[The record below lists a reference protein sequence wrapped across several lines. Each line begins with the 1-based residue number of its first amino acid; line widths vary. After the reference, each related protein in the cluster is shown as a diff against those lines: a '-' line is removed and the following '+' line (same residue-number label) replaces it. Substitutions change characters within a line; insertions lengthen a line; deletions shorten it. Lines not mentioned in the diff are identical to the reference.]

1 MYTIVIEEDNI
12 LTTTVKERI
21 MQRSK
26 LVDNLRFLTLP
37 IYKEQ
42 DMTDYTVQLEYLL
55 PCSKKYCSEI
65 LELSEDRYRDYL
77 QYTLPFDTSITSEAG
92 DVELQLTFVK
102 AEINGNGKSVQR
114 VRKTSPGI
122 IHITAIS
129 AWSDI
134 IPDSAL
140 SAIDQRLIKV
150 DAQIRAIDEMNKLAF
165 EEKADGLRYN
175 EETNELQLTSQG
187 ENIGD
192 KVIIKAGEA
201 NLKDGIPV
209 VDFSSNSST
218 SKPNDDDDDDVIEF

>member
-1 MYTIVIEEDNI
+1 MYTIIVEEDNI

-65 LELSEDRYRDYL
+65 LELSEERYKDYL

-102 AEINGNGKSVQR
+102 TEINVNGKSIQR
-114 VRKTSPGI
+114 VRKTSTGI
-122 IHITAIS
+122 IHITSIS
-129 AWSDI
+129 AWADI

-150 DAQIRAIDEMNKLAF
+150 DAQIRAANEINQMALD
-165 EEKADGLRYN
+165 EKADNIKYN
-175 EETNELQLTSQG
+175 SDTNELQLYSGSNQ
-187 ENIGD
+187 IGD
-192 KVIIKAGEA
+192 KVVIKTGEA
-201 NLKDGIPV
+201 NLEDGIPV
-209 VDFSSNSST
+209 IDFGSYT
-218 SKPNDDDDDDVIEF
+218 GKDEEDDDGDDIIEF

>member
-1 MYTIVIEEDNI
+1 MYTIIVEEDNI

-42 DMTDYTVQLEYLL
+42 DMADYTVQLEYLL

-65 LELSEDRYRDYL
+65 LELSEERYKDYL

-102 AEINGNGKSVQR
+102 TEINANGKSIQR
-114 VRKTSPGI
+114 VRKTSTGI
-122 IHITAIS
+122 IHITSIS
-129 AWSDI
+129 AWADI

-150 DAQIRAIDEMNKLAF
+150 DAQIRAANEINQMALD
-165 EEKADGLRYN
+165 EKADNIKYN
-175 EETNELQLTSQG
+175 SDTNELQLYSGSNQ
-187 ENIGD
+187 IGD
-192 KVIIKAGEA
+192 KVVIKTGEA
-201 NLKDGIPV
+201 NLEDGIPV
-209 VDFSSNSST
+209 IDFGNYT
-218 SKPNDDDDDDVIEF
+218 GKDEEDDDEDDIIEF

>member
-1 MYTIVIEEDNI
+1 MYTIIVEEDNI

-65 LELSEDRYRDYL
+65 LELSEERYKDYL

-102 AEINGNGKSVQR
+102 TEINANGKSIQR
-114 VRKTSPGI
+114 VRKTSTGT
-122 IHITAIS
+122 IHITSIS
-129 AWSDI
+129 AWADI

-150 DAQIRAIDEMNKLAF
+150 DAQIRAANELNQMALD
-165 EEKADGLRYN
+165 EKADNIKYN
-175 EETNELQLTSQG
+175 SDTNELQLYSGSNQ
-187 ENIGD
+187 IGD
-192 KVIIKAGEA
+192 KVIINAGEA
-201 NLKDGIPV
+201 NLEDGIPV
-209 VDFSSNSST
+209 IDFGNYT
-218 SKPNDDDDDDVIEF
+218 GKDEEDDDGDDIIEF

>member
-1 MYTIVIEEDNI
+1 MYTIIVEEDNI

-65 LELSEDRYRDYL
+65 LELSEERYKDYL

-102 AEINGNGKSVQR
+102 TEINASGKSVQR
-114 VRKTSPGI
+114 VRKTSTGI
-122 IHITAIS
+122 IHITSIS
-129 AWSDI
+129 AWADI

-150 DAQIRAIDEMNKLAF
+150 DAQIRAANEINQIALD
-165 EEKADGLRYN
+165 EKADNIKYN
-175 EETNELQLTSQG
+175 SDTNELQLYSGSNQ
-187 ENIGD
+187 IGD
-192 KVIIKAGEA
+192 KVVIKTGEA
-201 NLKDGIPV
+201 NLEDGIPV
-209 VDFSSNSST
+209 IDFGNYT
-218 SKPNDDDDDDVIEF
+218 GKDEEDDDGDDIIEF